1 MIRQA
6 ERGHIEITNGKVE
19 RIALGC
25 EKIAINF
32 ASFRPFVLAI
42 IRADSVHTGESRPQP
57 SSATPAP
64 RMIATRMSPWL
75 GAPERSSS
83 QRHRRLL
90 LRNRNL
96 LAPRF
101 RADSI
106 LLGAAGDR

>member
-32 ASFRPFVLAI
+32 ASFRAFVLAI

-83 QRHRRLL
+83 QRHRRSL
-90 LRNRNL
+90 LRNRNP